1 MSDEPKRRKT
11 INTDMAVSVTLWLSN
26 RVEEFDGKID
36 RNALAIRIHEALG
49 VAVNENRVA
58 KLARGCGIRVLNKK
72 RKPIVRIEKPL
83 DPKNRTPVLAQVLE
97 YILQDAEQQFG
108 LKPGSW
114 GHASGARK
122 NLRRVCKSLA
132 VQPMKPT
139 KASSLPTLVAAKQA
153 AILQSVL
160 IDGTEVGD
168 SDATKTG

>member
-11 INTDMAVSVTLWLSN
+11 INSGMAVSVTLWLSN

-36 RNALAIRIHEALG
+36 RNALALRIYEALG

-58 KLARGCGIRVLNKK
+58 KLASGCGIRVLIKK

-153 AILQSVL
+153 ATSQSVPS
-160 IDGTEVGD
+160 DGTEVD
-168 SDATKTG
+168 NSDATKTG